1 MSKKCNRC
9 HKGGLD
15 WNKEYFEK
23 SGKWKLMDHKKQD
36 GEWCVKNNFVK
47 SKESK
52 STKKDYTI
60 CPLCTGAYFGYCMN
74 NEYEKHKRIHH
85 PNNETRDDEYYQM

>member
-9 HKGGLD
+9 HKNGLD
-15 WNKEYFEK
+15 WNKEYFDR
-23 SGKWKLMDHKKQD
+23 SGKWKLMDHRKQD

-60 CPLCTGAYFGYCMN
+60 CPLCEESNFGYCRN
-74 NEYEKHKRIHH
+74 SEYEEHKIKHH
-85 PNNETRDDEYYQM
+85 PNNEPRDNTYYQM

>member
-9 HKGGLD
+9 HKNGLD
-15 WNKEYFEK
+15 WNKEYFDK
-23 SGKWKLMDHKKQD
+23 SGKWQLMDHKKQD

-47 SKESK
+47 SKETK

-60 CPLCTGAYFGYCMN
+60 CPLCTGVYFGYCKN
-74 NEYEKHKRIHH
+74 DEYEIHKIKYH
-85 PNNETRDDEYYQM
+85 PNGETRTDDYFNM